1 MTKPGYIETLAS
13 GLADR
18 YRVERELGQGGMAVV
33 YLAHDVR
40 HGRRVALKVL
50 RAELA
55 AILGA
60 ERFLQE
66 IKTTA
71 NLQHPHILPL
81 HDSGEVNGLVY
92 YVMPYVE
99 GESLRDRL
107 NREKQLA
114 IPDAVRIATEVAG
127 ALDYAHRHGVVHRD
141 IKPENILLHEGR
153 ALVADFGIALAASR
167 TEGATR
173 LTETGLSLGTPAYM
187 APEQAMGERDV
198 TAKVDMYAL
207 GCVVYEM
214 LAGQPPFTGP
224 TAQAIIAQVLT
235 DEPRG
240 LAVQRRT
247 VPPHVEAAVFRAM
260 EKLPADRFPT
270 AQEFADALNDAAAAP
285 TRGPHLPARGVA
297 ARAGRVAWTDV
308 LRHPLTLGLAVL
320 AALALG
326 AAGLARIVPRGEEA
340 RTPVRFLLDFR
351 GERWVDG
358 VGSNLALSP
367 DGTLLAYVGR
377 VGSGTQQ
384 LYVRTLGAVGARALP
399 NTEGARQPF
408 FSPDGRW
415 IGFYNGVQLMKVPV
429 DGGTPLPLA
438 GMSLVQGVSWVT
450 ADRIVVSVEGRLAIV
465 PATGGEPRIVGAI
478 DSAAGELVQLW
489 PLGLSETTAL
499 YTSWPMA
506 GIASARIGA
515 LDLTEGTT
523 RVLDLPGTHPL
534 GVIDGRLIYAAASG
548 VIMTV
553 GFDARRLR
561 ILGTPAPVVDGVY
574 LGGLGVLKGSLSAS
588 GSLAY
593 VERSSAAQPLVLAG
607 PRGPVRT
614 LIPAERQVQY
624 PRFSPDGRHLAVTI
638 TDAQSTDVWILDLP
652 SGPLRRLTSEGGL
665 NDRPEWTPDSRNVL
679 FRSNRSGGGTALGR
693 TFALWMQAADGSRP
707 ASPFFEVDGTG
718 VYEGVISRDGSHLLF
733 QLDSTGT
740 GGRTWYRALRGDT
753 TRRVV
758 AAARAGQQ
766 TAARFSP
773 DGRWVAYES
782 DELGASQV
790 YVKPFPAL
798 DARYQVSLELGNQ
811 PVWSRDGT
819 RLFYLNGSV
828 LMSASLA
835 FAPAF
840 TVTRR
845 DTVIAGGVDAGFG
858 FHANYDV
865 SPDGGAFA
873 YVRSGAEGA
882 PIIVV
887 HDWKYELRARA
898 REAER

>member
-1 MTKPGYIETLAS
+1 MPGYIETLAS
-13 GLADR
+13 ALAGR

-40 HGRRVALKVL
+40 HERRVALKVL

-60 ERFLQE
+60 ERFLKE

-81 HDSGEVNGLVY
+81 HDSGEVGGLVY

-107 NREKQLA
+107 NREKQLPIA
-114 IPDAVRIATEVAG
+114 DAMRIATEVAG

-187 APEQAMGERDV
+187 SPEQAMGERDV
-198 TAKVDMYAL
+198 TAKADVYAL

-214 LAGQPPFTGP
+214 LVGEPPFTGP

-235 DEPRG
+235 DEPRS
-240 LAVQRRT
+240 LTAQRRT
-247 VPPHVEAAVFRAM
+247 VPPHVEAAVFRAV
-260 EKLPADRFPT
+260 EKLAADRFATP
-270 AQEFADALNDAAAAP
+270 QEFADALNDAAVAP
-285 TRGPHLPARGVA
+285 ARGPHPVTGGVTAR
-297 ARAGRVAWTDV
+297 RGRVAWTAA
-308 LRHPLTLGLAVL
+308 LRHPLTLGLAIL
-320 AALALG
+320 AVAGLG
-326 AAGLARIVPRGEEA
+326 AAVLARILPRGEEA
-340 RTPVRFLLDFR
+340 RTPVRFVLGFES
-351 GERWVDG
+351 ERWADG
-358 VGSNLALSP
+358 IGANLALSP
-367 DGTLLAYVGR
+367 DGSLLAYIARAG
-377 VGSGTQQ
+377 GTQQ
-384 LYVRTLGAVGARALP
+384 LYVRALGTLRGRAIP
-399 NTEGARQPF
+399 RTDGARQPF

-415 IGFYNGVQLMKVPV
+415 IGYYNGAQIVKVPV
-429 DGGTPLPLA
+429 EGGTPQPLA
-438 GMSLVQGVSWVT
+438 ALSLVQGASWV
-450 ADRIVVSVEGRLAIV
+450 ADDRIVVSSEGRLAIV
-465 PATGGEPRIVGAI
+465 PATGGEPRIVGQI
-478 DSAAGELVQLW
+478 DSAAGELVHLW

-499 YTSWPMA
+499 YTSWARA
-506 GIASARIGA
+506 GIARTRIGV
-515 LDLTEGTT
+515 LDLTAGTT
-523 RVLDLPGTHPL
+523 RVLDLPGTQPL
-534 GVIDGRLIYAAASG
+534 GVMDGRLIYAGAAG
-548 VIMTV
+548 AIMMV
-553 GFDARRLR
+553 GFDAGRQRV
-561 ILGTPAPVVDGVY
+561 LGTPTPVVDGVY
-574 LGGLGVLKGSLSAS
+574 LGGLGVLKGAVSRS
-588 GSLAY
+588 GSLVY
-593 VERSSAAQPLVLAG
+593 VAPATASQPLVLAG
-607 PRGPVRT
+607 SRGPAQI
-614 LIPAERQVQY
+614 LIPADRQVQY

-652 SGPLRRLTSEGGL
+652 SGPLRRLTAEGGL
-665 NDRPEWTPDSRNVL
+665 NDRPEWTPDNRMVL

-693 TFALWMQAADGSRP
+693 TFALWTQAADGSRP
-707 ASPFFEVDGTG
+707 AQPFFEVEGAG

-753 TRRVV
+753 TLHVV

-782 DELGASQV
+782 DELGSSQV

-819 RLFYLNGSV
+819 RLYYLDGAL
-828 LMSASLA
+828 LMSASLG
-835 FAPAF
+835 FSPAF

-845 DTVIAGGVDAGFG
+845 DTVIAGGVEPGFG
-858 FHANYDV
+858 YHANYDV
-865 SPDGGAFA
+865 SPDGSAFA